1 MYVYFLRSRIAS
13 LTDRIL
19 KVSFRFLAVSGATL
33 EKKEKAIKKEEIQ
46 KKAQRWKRANN
57 WGSRDQ
63 EDYDLIPADMQVMP
77 LNSIPLIL

>member
-33 EKKEKAIKKEEIQ
+33 EKKEKAIQ
-46 KKAQRWKRANN
+46 KKKKLKKSSVGATVIERR
-57 WGSRDQ
+57 
-63 EDYDLIPADMQVMP
+63 P
-77 LNSIPLIL
+77 ILSVNFFGFQM